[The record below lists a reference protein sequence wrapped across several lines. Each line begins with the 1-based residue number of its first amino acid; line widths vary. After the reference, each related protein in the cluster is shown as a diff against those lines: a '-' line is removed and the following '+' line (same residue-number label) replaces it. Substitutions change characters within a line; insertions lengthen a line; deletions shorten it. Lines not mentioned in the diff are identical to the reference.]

1 MKCCRWGRGPG
12 HAPQG
17 TLRVSAE
24 GQWSVSLGNVDAP
37 ISFAPG
43 AVGETA
49 LHVAALYDNLEAAM
63 VLMEAAPELVK
74 EPAICEP
81 FVGEASPR
89 FCKADPSR
97 GESEVTSYNEPLRVG
112 RGRSDGCSGVWEEGR
127 GPGLGCECLG
137 PALATCYFPSTPF
150 MFREE
155 QNSLSFIAAL
165 E

>member
-1 MKCCRWGRGPG
+1 M
-12 HAPQG
+12 
-17 TLRVSAE
+17 
-24 GQWSVSLGNVDAP
+24 SLGNVDAP
-37 ISFAPG
+37 ISSAPG

-89 FCKADPSR
+89 FCKVDPSR
-97 GESEVTSYNEPLRVG
+97 GESEVTSYNKPLRVG

-150 MFREE
+150 TFREE